1 MGRGTRSAR
10 GRDAAGADKRVR
22 MGGKSAPELS
32 LQGTEALS
40 QSTPAA
46 EGREHQREDPQ
57 KVGDSGRR

>member
-1 MGRGTRSAR
+1 
-10 GRDAAGADKRVR
+10 
-22 MGGKSAPELS
+22 MGGKSAPEHS

-57 KVGDSGRR
+57 EVGDSGRR